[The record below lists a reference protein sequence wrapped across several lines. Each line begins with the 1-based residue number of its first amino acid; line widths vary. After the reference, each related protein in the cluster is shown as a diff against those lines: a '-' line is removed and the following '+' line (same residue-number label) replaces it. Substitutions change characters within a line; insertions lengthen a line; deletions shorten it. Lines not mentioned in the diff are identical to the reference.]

1 MENLAAGV
9 TGVGGFHEE
18 RAVKMIRATDA
29 TTFSNSG
36 VTSCRLLYPE
46 NSRSERVTITRVTV
60 SRGARNPPYRHEGT
74 EQVWVALRGSGR
86 LLLGDGKT
94 MPFAG
99 SDVVRFADNE
109 VQGLENTGDAEF
121 EYLSVMSPPV
131 NFRGAYAKQW
141 Q

>member
-1 MENLAAGV
+1 MEI
-9 TGVGGFHEE
+9 
-18 RAVKMIRATDA
+18 IRATDV

-36 VTSCRLLYPE
+36 VTSCQLLFPE

-60 SRGARNPPYRHEGT
+60 SPGARNPPHRHECS
-74 EQVWVALRGSGR
+74 EQVWVALRGNGR

-94 MPFAG
+94 IPFAG
-99 SDVVRFADNE
+99 GDVVRFEDSE
-109 VQGLENTGDAEF
+109 VHGFENTGESEF
-121 EYLSVMSPPV
+121 EYLSVTSPPV

>member
-1 MENLAAGV
+1 
-9 TGVGGFHEE
+9 
-18 RAVKMIRATDA
+18 MIRATDV

-36 VTSCRLLYPE
+36 VTSCQLLFPE

-60 SRGARNPPYRHEGT
+60 SPGAKNPPHRHECS

-99 SDVVRFADNE
+99 GDVARFDDNE
-109 VQGLENTGDAEF
+109 VHGFENTGDAEF
-121 EYLSVMSPPV
+121 EYLSVTSPPV